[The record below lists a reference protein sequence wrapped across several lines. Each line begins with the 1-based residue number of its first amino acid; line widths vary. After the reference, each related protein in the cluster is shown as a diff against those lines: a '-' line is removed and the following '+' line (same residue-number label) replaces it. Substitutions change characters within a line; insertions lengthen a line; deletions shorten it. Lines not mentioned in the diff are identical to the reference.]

1 MVSGLTWTGLRAV
14 QHELAALEQQQESWF
29 KAFLLA
35 QAQAALL
42 DIRSR
47 APQDQILWKNAWQI
61 DTEAAS
67 LEVVQREGETL
78 TVTLRNPLAQASE
91 VEYGALDTERTQFTP
106 GLLCCT
112 LALADLEEELP
123 QRFRAAF
130 AQWLGGLK

>member
-1 MVSGLTWTGLRAV
+1 MSGLTWTGLRAV

-78 TVTLRNPLAQASE
+78 TVTLRNPVSYTHL
-91 VEYGALDTERTQFTP
+91 
-106 GLLCCT
+106 T
-112 LALADLEEELP
+112 LPTSDLV
-123 QRFRAAF
+123 
-130 AQWLGGLK
+130 